1 MSRKLAEMSD
11 ANHGAFT
18 IVSVLCVPVQG
29 FSGGLFDLLHID
41 LVNGCAL
48 GSGSLLKSNEI

>member
-41 LVNGCAL
+41 LVNGGAL

>member
-1 MSRKLAEMSD
+1 MSD
-11 ANHGAFT
+11 ANHGVFT

-41 LVNGCAL
+41 LVNGGAL